1 MSRDGRSN
9 GAVEDPAN
17 GADDAAMPAREEAY
31 RITVVVRRGVR
42 GLYRTGI
49 TRMAAALAYRTI
61 FSIIPTIAIGL
72 LIFGS
77 VVSEDR
83 VDAGVRRL
91 LEYAGISQISV
102 SAENAG
108 PPIEGPPTPGGADPE
123 TERAEKTAFAAAEV
137 EEIISDLVMRVN
149 NTLQSLPTG
158 WLALVTGLVLFYAA
172 VSMLIE
178 VEKSFNAVCGAPVGR
193 SWLRRLI
200 LYWTMLTLGGVLLA
214 ATFYVGDALGGWVR
228 GSGGSEVRGAVA
240 GYGVSVLISTVLLVV
255 AYLAIPTVR
264 LKVRSVLAGAF
275 IAAVAWELGK
285 LGFTSYLKYSTGYAR
300 FYGALALLPL
310 FMLWVYVTWVI
321 VLLGL
326 QSAYA
331 LQNFSRLMAQGNH
344 ASDRNG
350 PKLVDPASA
359 VALVSVLIRRHRE
372 GKSPDPDDLGADL
385 NLDATV
391 VEVLL
396 RRLEKSGLVR
406 RVLSDDDEEAG
417 WIPARP
423 AERIAVGEVLAAVAD
438 LEASRRVSG
447 GERVLG
453 TLTEARLRAVRG
465 MTMGDATPDERPA
478 WAREAEPGAGDG
490 AAGPAGGAA
499 EPGPA

>member
-1 MSRDGRSN
+1 MSDDARPT
-9 GAVEDPAN
+9 GAVGVEDPA
-17 GADDAAMPAREEAY
+17 DAGPSEQPPPAEEAR

-61 FSIIPTIAIGL
+61 FSIIPTLAIGL

-77 VVSEDR
+77 VVSEER

-102 SAENAG
+102 VAENAG
-108 PPIEGPPTPGGADPE
+108 PPIEGPAPAGREDPE
-123 TERAEKTAFAAAEV
+123 TERAERTAFAAAEV
-137 EEIISDLVMRVN
+137 EEIISDLVARVN
-149 NTLQSLPTG
+149 DTLQSLPTG

-178 VEKSFNAVCGAPVGR
+178 VEKAFNQVCGAPVGR

-200 LYWTMLTLGGVLLA
+200 LYWTMLTLGGVMLA
-214 ATFYVGDALGGWVR
+214 ATFYAGDALGGWVR
-228 GSGGSEVRGAVA
+228 GSGGSAFRGAVA

-264 LKVRSVLAGAF
+264 LKVRSALAGAF

-331 LQNFSRLMAQGNH
+331 LQNFARLMAQ
-344 ASDRNG
+344 ADEAAERTG

-359 VALVSVLIRRHRE
+359 VALAAVLVRRHRE
-372 GKSPDPDDLGADL
+372 GKTPAPDDLGADV

-391 VEVLL
+391 VESLL
-396 RRLEKSGLVR
+396 RRLEKAGLVR
-406 RVLSDDDEEAG
+406 RVLADDDAEAG

-423 AERIAVGEVLAAVAD
+423 AERIAVREVLGAVAD

-447 GERVLG
+447 GGRVLG
-453 TLTEARLRAVRG
+453 VLAEARLRA
-465 MTMGDATPDERPA
+465 
-478 WAREAEPGAGDG
+478 
-490 AAGPAGGAA
+490 AGGLTMADVEPDTRPRAKVDGESGSSAA
-499 EPGPA
+499 TEPGPA